1 MTTSTASGGGEPRRG
16 ELKSLL
22 TLAWPL
28 IGNNLAIAGINFSD
42 AVMAG
47 RLSGVDLAAVA
58 VGNSVWTLFFLA
70 ALGVL
75 MALSPLVSHLYGARQ
90 YDRIGAYVRQGMVIA
105 VALTV
110 AISVALFTAVQP
122 LLVAIGIDPEFRD
135 IAIGYAEAIAWGTPA
150 ICVYLVLRFTLEG
163 MGWTRPVLFFGV
175 LALIINIIGN
185 YVFIYGHFGAPRMGA
200 VGCGVASA
208 ISMWIMCI
216 GFLLFVWRSKRC
228 RKLGIFERPVTP
240 DTGIKREILALGVPI
255 AANVVSEV
263 GLFVGISLIMGT
275 LSAIASAAHQIA
287 INFASTMFMVPLA
300 IASAT
305 TIRVGHA
312 LGDGHPEIARQRGFL
327 GIVVCGSFMAV
338 AALALLIFKD
348 EIVSMYTT
356 DPAVTSIATSLLLMA
371 AIFTVS
377 DGIQVGA
384 AGALRGFKD
393 TRVPLLMNLTAYWIV
408 GFPLAYSAAQK
419 TQPTPHMV
427 WLGLVVG
434 LSVAASLLVTRYVYL
449 TRRKIQDKE

>member
-1 MTTSTASGGGEPRRG
+1 MTTSTASGGGESRRG

-28 IGNNLAIAGINFSD
+28 IGNNLAIAGINFAD
-42 AVMAG
+42 TVMAG
-47 RLSGVDLAAVA
+47 RLSGLDLAAVA

-75 MALSPLVSHLYGARQ
+75 MALSPLVSHLYGAGHH
-90 YDRIGAYVRQGMVIA
+90 DRIGAYVRQGLVIA
-105 VALTV
+105 VALTL
-110 AISVALFTAVQP
+110 IICVALFTAVQP
-122 LLVAIGIDPEFRD
+122 FLEAIGIDPEFRD
-135 IAIGYAEAIAWGTPA
+135 IAVGYAEAIAWGTPA
-150 ICVYLVLRFTLEG
+150 ICVYLVLRFTFEG

-175 LALIINIIGN
+175 VALVSNVIGN
-185 YVFIYGHFGAPRMGA
+185 YAFMYGHFGAPEMGA

-208 ISMWIMCI
+208 VSMWIMSL
-216 GFLLFVWRSKRC
+216 GFCVFVWRSKRC
-228 RKLGIFERPVTP
+228 RKLRIFHRPAVA
-240 DTGIKREILALGVPI
+240 DVGIKREILALGVPI

-287 INFASTMFMVPLA
+287 INFASTMFMVPMA

-312 LGDGHPEIARQRGFL
+312 LGKGLPEVARRRGFL
-327 GIVVCGSFMAV
+327 GILLCGSFMAV
-338 AALALLIFKD
+338 AALALLVFND
-348 EIVSMYTT
+348 EIVSMYTS
-356 DPAVTSIATSLLLMA
+356 DPAVSSIATSLLLMA

-377 DGIQVGA
+377 DGVQVGA

-393 TRVPLLMNLTAYWIV
+393 TRVPLMMNLTAYWIV
-408 GFPLAYSAAQK
+408 GFPLAWSAAQK
-419 TQPTPHMV
+419 TTPTPHMV

-434 LSVAASLLVTRYVYL
+434 LSVAASLLVSRYYYL
-449 TRRKIQDKE
+449 TRQKIRDEA